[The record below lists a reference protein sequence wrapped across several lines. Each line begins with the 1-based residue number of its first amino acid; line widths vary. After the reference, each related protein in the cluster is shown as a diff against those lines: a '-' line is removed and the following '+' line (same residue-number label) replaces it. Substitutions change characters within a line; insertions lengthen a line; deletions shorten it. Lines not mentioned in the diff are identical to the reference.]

1 MRHLAIDLETLSLR
15 ENAHILTIG
24 AAFFDPEQGSGAAM
38 PSFHVEV
45 ARGVEQY
52 GAHVD
57 AGTAVWWMGQVSAR
71 GMARFGFGSE
81 RTVPLADAL
90 REFVAFIDD
99 NVEPNADLLVYQQ
112 GSKDADW
119 LVNAGKREGVQLPWR
134 YQNVFCG
141 RTLWAHS
148 PLAECGQLVPVTGT
162 SHNALDD
169 AIWLANRMINVINA
183 MGGRS
188 CSSK

>member
-24 AAFFDPEQGSGAAM
+24 AVFFDPEQPGGPM

-45 ARGVEQY
+45 EGGVEQY

-57 AGTAVWWMGQVSAR
+57 VSTAAWWMEQVAGR
-71 GMARFGFGSE
+71 GLHRFGFHTE
-81 RTVPLADAL
+81 RPLPLVDVL
-90 REFVAFIDD
+90 REFVAFIDG
-99 NVEPNADLLVYQQ
+99 NVEPDVDLLVYQQ
-112 GSKDADW
+112 GNKDADW
-119 LVNAGKREGVQLPWR
+119 LVNAGRCEGVQMPWR

-148 PLAECGQLVPVTGT
+148 DCADVGLEPVTGT

-169 AIWLANRMINVINA
+169 AIWLANRMINA
-183 MGGRS
+183 LRS
-188 CSSK
+188 K